1 MHNQI
6 LKQAMDAEE
15 ANTEKISIDPGFK
28 PPRRR
33 TRLLLA
39 ITVAVFGVVVY
50 LIYLMAQG
58 PDAVKMSRDLVDEI
72 IASLPE
78 APLTA
83 TDLRTGVEGLEQALN
98 MYPDSEYAM
107 EAVSLLQ
114 TRVATQIEYD
124 ILQDNLDQAHE
135 ILAEASSVWPDESQ
149 FMDEGPLQQA
159 LAKAKAAQELREEVA
174 ELLDT
179 AEQRLLLDSE
189 NSDAIREA
197 LAQLKRALDLDPD
210 NSRAQTIQN
219 DIRQNVKNAT
229 RKALSTGKPEEAK
242 VLMDAVQDVWQEDS
256 ELAGLRKE
264 VLQELDDLEH
274 AVELQR
280 LLDRA
285 DQQLAAD
292 KLSQPNNDNA
302 LNTYHQVIS
311 MEPEN
316 ERAKSGI
323 KKVEDRYETLIRQAI
338 SRESIT
344 KAKELLTSL
353 ESSFPDNAM
362 IASFQSEI
370 ETIETVPE
378 SKPQAE
384 PAISEPVQ
392 KPSIAPTDDEGRL
405 WFDIKDSC
413 DENNI
418 RRYINQYPAGRYIE
432 DAWRRITTCLEAR

>member
-1 MHNQI
+1 
-6 LKQAMDAEE
+6 MDAEE
-15 ANTEKISIDPGFK
+15 ADTEKISIDPGFK

-58 PDAVKMSRDLVDEI
+58 PDTVKMSRDLVDET

-78 APLTA
+78 APLSA
-83 TDLRTGVEGLEQALN
+83 TDLTTGVEGFEQALDI
-98 MYPDSEYAM
+98 YPDSKYAM
-107 EAVSLLQ
+107 EAVTLLQ
-114 TRVATQIEYD
+114 TRVATQIEND
-124 ILQDNLDQAHE
+124 ILQDKPDQAHE
-135 ILAEASSVWPDESQ
+135 ILTVASSVWPDEGQ

-159 LAKAKAAQELREEVA
+159 LAKAMAAQDLREEVA
-174 ELLDT
+174 ELLDA

-189 NSDAIREA
+189 NSDAVRDA

-210 NSRAQTIQN
+210 NTRAQTIEN
-219 DIRQNVKNAT
+219 DIRRNVKNAT
-229 RKALSTGKPEEAK
+229 RKALSTGKPGEAK
-242 VLMDAVQDVWQEDS
+242 ILMDAVQDVWQEDS

-264 VLQELDDLEH
+264 VLQELEDLEL

-280 LLDRA
+280 LLDLA
-285 DQQLAAD
+285 DRQLASD
-292 KLSQPNNDNA
+292 KLSQPVNDNA
-302 LNTYHQVIS
+302 LSTYQQVIS

-323 KKVEDRYETLIRQAI
+323 KKVADRYESLIRQAI
-338 SRESIT
+338 SQVSVT
-344 KAKELLTSL
+344 KAKALLNSL

-370 ETIETVPE
+370 EAIETATRKDTE
-378 SKPQAE
+378 IKPQE
-384 PAISEPVQ
+384 KPTNTEPVQ
-392 KPSIAPTDDEGRL
+392 TPSISPTDDEGRL
-405 WFDIKDSC
+405 WFDVKDSC
-413 DENNI
+413 DEDNI

-432 DAWRRITTCLEAR
+432 DAWRQITTCLEAL